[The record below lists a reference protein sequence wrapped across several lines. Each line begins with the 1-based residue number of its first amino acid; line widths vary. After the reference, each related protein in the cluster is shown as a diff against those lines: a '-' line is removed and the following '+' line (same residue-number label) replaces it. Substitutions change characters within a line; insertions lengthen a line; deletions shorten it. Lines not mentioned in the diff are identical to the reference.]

1 MRKVGLLSLLLL
13 LVCCLQIHA
22 KVYLVSIGIADY
34 PGKKNDL
41 HISDNDAKTIAKV
54 FQATKDASVKVLT
67 NEAAT
72 KSALLSTMHTAFTDA
87 ESNDAVVL
95 YFSGHGTPGALVCHD
110 GLLTYQRIFEILK
123 GCKATKKIVI
133 ADACYAG
140 KMRTTKQQTNNYN
153 SQSVMLFLSSRT
165 NEKSMESKYQN
176 SMFTIF
182 LERGLRGGADINKD
196 RRITARELYDFV
208 HKGVIEA
215 SGNKQHPVMWGKFDN
230 DMTVIKWQR
239 YADKENKMP

>member
-1 MRKVGLLSLLLL
+1 MRKVGFLSVLLLL
-13 LVCCLQIHA
+13 ICCLQLHA
-22 KVYLVSIGIADY
+22 KVYLICVGIADY

-41 HISDNDAKTIAKV
+41 RISDNDAKTIAKV

-165 NEKSMESKYQN
+165 NETSMESKYQN

-230 DMTVIKWQR
+230 DMTVIKW
-239 YADKENKMP
+239 

>member
-230 DMTVIKWQR
+230 DMTVIKW
-239 YADKENKMP
+239 